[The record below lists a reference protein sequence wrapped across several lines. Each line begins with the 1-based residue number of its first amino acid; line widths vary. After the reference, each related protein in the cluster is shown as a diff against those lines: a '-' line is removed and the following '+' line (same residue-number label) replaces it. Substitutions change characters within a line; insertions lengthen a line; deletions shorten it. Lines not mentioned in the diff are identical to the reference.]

1 MTSRNKNIF
10 AFATL
15 TATAALGTA
24 LFAAGCGDSGDTTPA
39 YPEANAVRTINLRLT
54 DAKDALKAGKV
65 DTLGC
70 VITNKDGKR
79 LYTAEEAKDRVQIK
93 NVPAA
98 DKSDK
103 SGKKID
109 TTNDIYAT
117 FQLTEDQFKAVRSED
132 ATITA
137 VYYNSQAT
145 SADKD
150 KILGFSQDEISW
162 YNADD
167 EVTSENDKKSY
178 GQVDSVSFFLDA
190 DDVNHILS
198 VAPAAPD
205 IIGKDKTTKL
215 AYKVSK
221 GNEGDKDYKQA
232 NIIGFVTVDGGKYLT
247 KDDATIVGQY
257 KGAEYTEA
265 EGITL
270 EATFNGG
277 KLKSAAPVYVTDAK
291 ISGIT
296 VKQKYA
302 GVLLPKK
309 DAKVDYAFG
318 LPEVKGSNGS
328 KGLVTYGVGQTT
340 MTAEITPD
348 NWKVEKDKGVAPN
361 RTITLEDKD
370 VTYVANVGS
379 KAAKVEEAKV
389 EGAKINFLKVDDFT
403 IVGTYKTDLAE
414 KDGVVSG
421 NITVTPV
428 EPKVNVGFNTQDKV
442 DAQTEAIA
450 KFLGKDDKI
459 SKTTE
464 LKMYAQFAP
473 TKEEAGAFTSVLFT
487 PTTFTYPTLAKLYAT
502 PIAKDAE
509 PFAEKVTG
517 KEELKAEI
525 TGEQKEGNYTVTIRE
540 SVPELKVGFA
550 TSDKDTKYANDQQAA
565 FGDYKDVNF
574 NNDFVIVKE

>member
-39 YPEANAVRTINLRLT
+39 YPEANAERTINLRLT
-54 DAKDALKAGKV
+54 DVKDALKAGKV
-65 DTLGC
+65 DTLAC
-70 VITNKDGKR
+70 VITKADGTR
-79 LYTAEEAKDRVQIK
+79 LYTPKDKVQIK

-109 TTNDIYAT
+109 TTKDTYAT

-145 SADKD
+145 GADKD
-150 KILGFSQDEISW
+150 KILGFSEDQITW
-162 YNADD
+162 YDTKDN
-167 EVTSENDKKSY
+167 ETSDNEKKSY
-178 GQVDSVSFFLDA
+178 GQVDSVRFFLDT
-190 DDVNHILS
+190 DDVEHILS
-198 VAPAAPD
+198 ADPY
-205 IIGKDKTTKL
+205 IIGKDKTTRL
-215 AYKVSK
+215 AYEVKKV
-221 GNEGDKDYKQA
+221 EEKDGEKVTTHKA
-232 NIIGFVTVDGGKYLT
+232 NIIDFVKVDDSKYLT
-247 KDDATIVGQY
+247 RDDATIVGQY

-265 EGITL
+265 DGTQLVAE
-270 EATFNGG
+270 FNGG
-277 KLKSAAPVYVTDAK
+277 ELKSAPVYVTDAK
-291 ISGIT
+291 IASIT